1 MKFVHSGKIIK
12 LKGDTT
18 KDLEAISPPQLRRL
32 IQTNAAS
39 AFFHI
44 HASPSLTI
52 STTPSTLHPDI
63 SALIMTFAPLFQQ
76 PTYLP
81 PPRPTNHS
89 KKLLANPHSSPCPE
103 SHHGRWRSTWGSTP
117 REAPPW
123 CTPWRRRRRWRFRF
137 STPERKKWSITES
150 GSLGW
155 YLSLWLPTLLCL
167 WSLCMSITARV
178 TLSPALPPSWV
189 ASPSSPSK
197 KTPSWALLR
206 WREFLYCCY
215 CCCEFV

>member
-1 MKFVHSGKIIK
+1 MLPINEADVVLGVHWLKSLDPVLTDYNTLTMKFVHSGKIIK

-89 KKLLANPHSSPCPE
+89 ILLQPHASPVNVKLYCYPYFQKHEIETQMAHMLHSGIIKLSTSP
-103 SHHGRWRSTWGSTP
+103 
-117 REAPPW
+117 
-123 CTPWRRRRRWRFRF
+123 F
-137 STPERKKWSITES
+137 
-150 GSLGW
+150 
-155 YLSLWLPTLLCL
+155 
-167 WSLCMSITARV
+167 
-178 TLSPALPPSWV
+178 LSPVLLV
-189 ASPSSPSK
+189 K
-197 KTPSWALLR
+197 KRGGS
-206 WREFLYCCY
+206 
-215 CCCEFV
+215 